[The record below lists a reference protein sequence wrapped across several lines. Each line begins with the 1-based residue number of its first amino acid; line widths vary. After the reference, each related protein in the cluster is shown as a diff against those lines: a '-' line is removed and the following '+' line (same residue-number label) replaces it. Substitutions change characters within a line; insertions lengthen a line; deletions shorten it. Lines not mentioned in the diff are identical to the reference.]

1 MELRKETR
9 EFRVE
14 SEEEAIELIE
24 EWKQNAEGRVDYKT
38 VYKTKKVKGEVVDY
52 WWIVQITIDFTK

>member
-52 WWIVQITIDFTK
+52 WWIVQIIIDFTK

>member
-14 SEEEAIELIE
+14 SEEEAIRLIE

-52 WWIVQITIDFTK
+52 WWIVQIIIDFTK

>member
-14 SEEEAIELIE
+14 SEEEAIRLIE

-52 WWIVQITIDFTK
+52 W

>member
-24 EWKQNAEGRVDYKT
+24 EWKTKCRGSCRLQNC
-38 VYKTKKVKGEVVDY
+38 
-52 WWIVQITIDFTK
+52 I